1 MPSKAYSNFKKNIKQ
16 VDKLLEA
23 YEAAKEPTRGRK
35 HLDHFTRAALIF
47 LCSSWEVYIEE
58 IGRESVNKV
67 ISVIDN
73 PRNLPIIVQK
83 TLSKKVK
90 EKKNELEPMIF
101 AKDWKAYYRNEINE
115 FTQRLN
121 TPKNQNVTEM
131 FNKYL
136 GMNNVREKMCKL
148 SDVNEIVKT
157 RGDIAHN
164 VFAEEYLSKNLVL
177 EYLDTINEIVVQV
190 ELALWE
196 YLPEITDGKRPWQ
209 NTYNN

>member
-90 EKKNELEPMIF
+90 EKKNELG
-101 AKDWKAYYRNEINE
+101 
-115 FTQRLN
+115 LL
-121 TPKNQNVTEM
+121 
-131 FNKYL
+131 YL
-136 GMNNVREKMCKL
+136 QK
-148 SDVNEIVKT
+148 I
-157 RGDIAHN
+157 
-164 VFAEEYLSKNLVL
+164 
-177 EYLDTINEIVVQV
+177 
-190 ELALWE
+190 
-196 YLPEITDGKRPWQ
+196 GKRIIEMK
-209 NTYNN
+209 